1 MDLLLQPNWRRTYE
15 IWRHESRDRL
25 LIQAL
30 GGLTMSKKVLVV
42 DDDPDVRLFNV
53 TVVEENGFTPIE
65 ASNGEEGLKLLKE
78 EQPDLVILDVL
89 MPRQSGIRLFR
100 DLKTD
105 KSLKHIPVILLSGIA
120 KKTFLRSQKAL
131 TEFGG
136 ESVPEPEIYL
146 EKPVEPE
153 ELSAAINKF
162 IG

>member
-1 MDLLLQPNWRRTYE
+1 MKFGGSKIASLMGDTDC
-15 IWRHESRDRL
+15 RDRL
-25 LIQAL
+25 FIQAL

-105 KSLKHIPVILLSGIA
+105 KALKHIPVILLSGIA